1 MSSLLP
7 LSIVVPSRN
16 AVSTLPAALAAIRA
30 SKLSR
35 DDYELIVVDDAS
47 SDASATVAA
56 RHADM
61 VIRLRGRPLGPAYAR
76 NRGAELARGDIVV
89 FVDADVLVRPDTLP
103 RMLAMFSGDSEVDA
117 VSASHDDLPA
127 ARNFAS
133 RYWNLLLHFG
143 EQRYVGTGGDLA
155 SGCSAVRRSVLLRAG
170 MYDEWRFGFGCLEG
184 LELGQRLQGA
194 GSRVLVSQSIQ
205 VTHLR
210 EWSVAS
216 VYREIWN
223 RSRILTRSLGYQRTR
238 ISVPSEVVFTLSRA
252 MPSALAVVS
261 IVALSGAFLEPPW
274 WLAKGT
280 IALVGVLL
288 ANMSVYA
295 FYARTQGVAFAIA
308 AAPVHLVTQSVAAVA
323 LFAGWVLRDTVG
335 DRAPDATTQAYAE
348 VGLETWPPVPRRR

>member
-1 MSSLLP
+1 
-7 LSIVVPSRN
+7 
-16 AVSTLPAALAAIRA
+16 
-30 SKLSR
+30 
-35 DDYELIVVDDAS
+35 
-47 SDASATVAA
+47 
-56 RHADM
+56 
-61 VIRLRGRPLGPAYAR
+61 
-76 NRGAELARGDIVV
+76 
-89 FVDADVLVRPDTLP
+89 
-103 RMLAMFSGDSEVDA
+103 
-117 VSASHDDLPA
+117 
-127 ARNFAS
+127 
-133 RYWNLLLHFG
+133 
-143 EQRYVGTGGDLA
+143 
-155 SGCSAVRRSVLLRAG
+155 
-170 MYDEWRFGFGCLEG
+170 
-184 LELGQRLQGA
+184 
-194 GSRVLVSQSIQ
+194 
-205 VTHLR
+205 
-210 EWSVAS
+210 VAS

-308 AAPVHLVTQSVAAVA
+308 AAPVHLVTQSVAVVA
-323 LFAGWVLRDTVG
+323 LCAGWVLRDTVG